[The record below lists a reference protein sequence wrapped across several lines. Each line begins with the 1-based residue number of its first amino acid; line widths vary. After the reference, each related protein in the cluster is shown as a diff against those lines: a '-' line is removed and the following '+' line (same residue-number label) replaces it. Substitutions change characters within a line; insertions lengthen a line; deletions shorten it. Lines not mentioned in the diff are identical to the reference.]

1 MGTKRLI
8 TLLCLVAILGS
19 VAIWNIDT
27 MKEKRMAEMLEADM
41 SLVNTVVPSQENP
54 TMEAGAEEEVPVVP
68 ASPRA
73 STGETPV
80 ATPPSSTIEGDM
92 AALDTMFDAAYEDA
106 ALDTTFTSDGATTL
120 SEPYDI

>member
-41 SLVNTVVPSQENP
+41 SLVNTDFGSWCRGGS
-54 TMEAGAEEEVPVVP
+54 ASGASEP
-68 ASPRA
+68 ASQYWRD
-73 STGETPV
+73 T
-80 ATPPSSTIEGDM
+80 SSDS
-92 AALDTMFDAAYEDA
+92 AK
-106 ALDTTFTSDGATTL
+106 
-120 SEPYDI
+120 